1 MEATVAEV
9 VKGLVM
15 TKLLESVERLM
26 VVDPRFT
33 IASELLVGDA
43 TAMIDDV
50 ILDVT
55 MDPAESVV
63 VTSIVVG
70 TVEVEGVGAACV
82 VVVSVVASELGV
94 VLADVEGVEGEG
106 VEGEDEGEG
115 AEEVVGAVGAATVVS
130 VVGVVG
136 VCVVEGAE
144 GVDSVVEST
153 SVAEVEGVDMV
164 VDWVSLAVVVTPVPT
179 ACLLLG
185 MMPPGISSA
194 SICANPRRK
203 ESMTAAAGT
212 SWGVI
217 SQSGRA

>member
-33 IASELLVGDA
+33 TASELLVGDA
-43 TAMIDDV
+43 TAMIDEV
-50 ILDVT
+50 ILEVT
-55 MDPAESVV
+55 TDPAEFVV

-70 TVEVEGVGAACV
+70 TVEVEGEGAGC
-82 VVVSVVASELGV
+82 VVVSVVASEVGV
-94 VLADVEGVEGEG
+94 VLAGVEGEG
-106 VEGEDEGEG
+106 AG

-136 VCVVEGAE
+136 FCVVEGAA

-153 SVAEVEGVDMV
+153 SVAEDEGVDMV
-164 VDWVSLAVVVTPVPT
+164 VDWDSLAVVVTPVPT

-185 MMPPGISSA
+185 TMPPGISSA

-203 ESMTAAAGT
+203 ESMTAAAGAT
-212 SWGVI
+212 GGVI

>member
-1 MEATVAEV
+1 MKYEVYVEATVAEV

-33 IASELLVGDA
+33 TASELLVGDA
-43 TAMIDDV
+43 TAMIDEV
-50 ILDVT
+50 ILEVT
-55 MDPAESVV
+55 TDPAEFVV

-70 TVEVEGVGAACV
+70 TVEVEGVGAGC
-82 VVVSVVASELGV
+82 VVVSVVASEVGV
-94 VLADVEGVEGEG
+94 VLAGVEGEG
-106 VEGEDEGEG
+106 EGAG

-136 VCVVEGAE
+136 FSVVEGAA

-185 MMPPGISSA
+185 TMPPGISSA
-194 SICANPRRK
+194 SICANSRRK
-203 ESMTAAAGT
+203 ESMTAAAGAT
-212 SWGVI
+212 GGVI

>member
-9 VKGLVM
+9 VKGLVI

-26 VVDPRFT
+26 VVDPRLT
-33 IASELLVGDA
+33 TASELLVGDA
-43 TAMIDDV
+43 TAMIDEV
-50 ILDVT
+50 ILEVT
-55 MDPAESVV
+55 TDPAEFVV

-70 TVEVEGVGAACV
+70 TVEVEGEGAGC
-82 VVVSVVASELGV
+82 VVVSVVASEVGV
-94 VLADVEGVEGEG
+94 VLAGVEG
-106 VEGEDEGEG
+106 EGEG

-136 VCVVEGAE
+136 FCVVEGAA

-185 MMPPGISSA
+185 TMPPGISSA

-203 ESMTAAAGT
+203 ESMTAAAGAT
-212 SWGVI
+212 GGVI

>member
-33 IASELLVGDA
+33 TASELLVGDA
-43 TAMIDDV
+43 TAMIDEV
-50 ILDVT
+50 ILEVT
-55 MDPAESVV
+55 TDPAEFVV

-70 TVEVEGVGAACV
+70 TVEVEGVGAGC
-82 VVVSVVASELGV
+82 VVVSVVASEAGV
-94 VLADVEGVEGEG
+94 VLAGVEGEG
-106 VEGEDEGEG
+106 EGAG

-136 VCVVEGAE
+136 FCVVEGAA

-153 SVAEVEGVDMV
+153 SVAEDEGVDMV
-164 VDWVSLAVVVTPVPT
+164 VDWDSLAVVVTPVPT

-185 MMPPGISSA
+185 TMPPGISSA

-203 ESMTAAAGT
+203 ESMTAAAGAT
-212 SWGVI
+212 GGVI

>member
-33 IASELLVGDA
+33 TASELLVGDA
-43 TAMIDDV
+43 TAMIDEV
-50 ILDVT
+50 ILEVT
-55 MDPAESVV
+55 TDPAEFVV

-70 TVEVEGVGAACV
+70 TVEVEGEGAGR
-82 VVVSVVASELGV
+82 VVVSVVASEVGV
-94 VLADVEGVEGEG
+94 VLAGVEGEG
-106 VEGEDEGEG
+106 EGAG

-136 VCVVEGAE
+136 FCVVEGAA

-185 MMPPGISSA
+185 TMPPGISSA

-203 ESMTAAAGT
+203 ESMTAAAGAT
-212 SWGVI
+212 GGVI

>member
-1 MEATVAEV
+1 MKYEVYVEATVAEV

-33 IASELLVGDA
+33 TASELLVGDA
-43 TAMIDDV
+43 TAMIDEV
-50 ILDVT
+50 ILEVT
-55 MDPAESVV
+55 TDPAEFVV

-70 TVEVEGVGAACV
+70 TVEVEGEGAGC
-82 VVVSVVASELGV
+82 VVVSVVASEVGV
-94 VLADVEGVEGEG
+94 VLAGVEGEG
-106 VEGEDEGEG
+106 EGAG
-115 AEEVVGAVGAATVVS
+115 AEEVVGAVGATTVVS

-136 VCVVEGAE
+136 FCVVEGAA

-164 VDWVSLAVVVTPVPT
+164 VDWDSLAVVVTPVPT

-185 MMPPGISSA
+185 TMPPGISSA

-203 ESMTAAAGT
+203 ESMTAAAGAT
-212 SWGVI
+212 GGVI

>member
-33 IASELLVGDA
+33 TASELLVGDA
-43 TAMIDDV
+43 TAMIDEV
-50 ILDVT
+50 ILEVT
-55 MDPAESVV
+55 TDPAEFVV

-70 TVEVEGVGAACV
+70 TVEVEGVGAGC
-82 VVVSVVASELGV
+82 VVVSVVASEVGV
-94 VLADVEGVEGEG
+94 VLAGVEGEG
-106 VEGEDEGEG
+106 AG

-136 VCVVEGAE
+136 FCVVEGAA

-185 MMPPGISSA
+185 TMPPGISSA

-203 ESMTAAAGT
+203 ESMTAAAGAT
-212 SWGVI
+212 GGVI

>member
-1 MEATVAEV
+1 MEAIVAEV

-33 IASELLVGDA
+33 TASELLVGDA
-43 TAMIDDV
+43 TAMIDEV
-50 ILDVT
+50 ILEVT
-55 MDPAESVV
+55 TDPAEFVV

-70 TVEVEGVGAACV
+70 TVEVEGVGAGC
-82 VVVSVVASELGV
+82 VVVSVVASEVGV
-94 VLADVEGVEGEG
+94 VLAGVEGEG
-106 VEGEDEGEG
+106 AG

-136 VCVVEGAE
+136 FCVVEGAA

-164 VDWVSLAVVVTPVPT
+164 VDSVSLAVVVTPVPT

-185 MMPPGISSA
+185 TMPPGISSA

-203 ESMTAAAGT
+203 ESMTAAAGAT
-212 SWGVI
+212 GGVI

>member
-33 IASELLVGDA
+33 TASELLVGDA
-43 TAMIDDV
+43 TAMIDEV
-50 ILDVT
+50 ILEVT
-55 MDPAESVV
+55 TDPAEFVV

-70 TVEVEGVGAACV
+70 TVEVEGEGAGC
-82 VVVSVVASELGV
+82 VVVSVVASEVGV
-94 VLADVEGVEGEG
+94 VLAGVEG
-106 VEGEDEGEG
+106 EGEG

-136 VCVVEGAE
+136 FCVVEGAA

-185 MMPPGISSA
+185 TMPPGISSA

-203 ESMTAAAGT
+203 ESMTAAAGAT
-212 SWGVI
+212 GGVI

>member
-33 IASELLVGDA
+33 TASELLVGDA
-43 TAMIDDV
+43 TAMIDEV
-50 ILDVT
+50 ILEVT
-55 MDPAESVV
+55 TDPAEFVV

-70 TVEVEGVGAACV
+70 TVEVEGVGAGC
-82 VVVSVVASELGV
+82 VVVSVVASEVGV
-94 VLADVEGVEGEG
+94 VLAGVEGEG
-106 VEGEDEGEG
+106 EGAG

-136 VCVVEGAE
+136 FCVVEGAA

-153 SVAEVEGVDMV
+153 SVAEVEGVDIV
-164 VDWVSLAVVVTPVPT
+164 VDWDSLAVVVTPVPT

-185 MMPPGISSA
+185 TMPPGISSA

-203 ESMTAAAGT
+203 ESMTAAAGAT
-212 SWGVI
+212 GGVI